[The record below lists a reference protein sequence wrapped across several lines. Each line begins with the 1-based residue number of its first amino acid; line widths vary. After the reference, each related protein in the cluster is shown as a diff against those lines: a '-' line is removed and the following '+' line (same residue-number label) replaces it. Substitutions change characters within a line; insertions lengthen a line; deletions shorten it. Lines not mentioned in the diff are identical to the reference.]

1 MENGD
6 IFEFESRAHNSSLI
20 AELAN
25 LRDDCCLCDVTLMAE
40 GVRVNAHRVVLAAYS
55 DYFKKMFTI
64 DMLEMRQREIEV
76 FDVEGATL
84 EAIVTFC
91 YSGKIQISDS
101 NIANVLHAACLFQLG
116 EVQEACCEFLKK
128 QLHPSNCLGIRAL
141 ADKHSCPE
149 LVRCA
154 DAYISRNFQDILCT
168 EEFCQLPVSQLVY
181 LISSIERG
189 VSSEEQVFFAVLK
202 WVEFDL
208 SSRKQLLSKLMEH
221 VRLSLCRP
229 EFLVNTVSEN
239 KLVMED
245 AACHKL
251 VDKAKNDLILQ
262 LSALE
267 GPVAKRKRTGAC
279 DVGAGVIYVV
289 GGIID
294 RSVESLDPDSD
305 NPVWQYVAPLNKVRY
320 DFGVAVIDRIIYAV
334 CGRTDKGRLNSI
346 ERYHPAVDKWFFD
359 AAPSP
364 LRRSSLD
371 VAALDGSLYALGGFI
386 GDDIH
391 SVDIVKCYDVRRD
404 QWTSVASMGFKR
416 AGLSVSV
423 LDGCLYAIGGSSG
436 SQFSP
441 DDRPSNKVERLDPRI
456 GRWEGVSSMITPRF
470 DHGSAVLHGQLYA
483 AGGHNNAIPILNSV
497 EKYDPR
503 ANRWISVADM
513 SRNRYFVRLV
523 AVNGKLYAIG
533 GDTVEKYDP
542 ETNQWEDHSN
552 MNSVRCRCS
561 VGVVP
566 NT

>member
-1 MENGD
+1 MQNGD

-64 DMLEMRQREIEV
+64 DMLEMRQREVEMC
-76 FDVEGATL
+76 DVEGATL
-84 EAIVTFC
+84 EALVTFC
-91 YSGKIQISDS
+91 YSGKIQISYS

-154 DAYISRNFQDILCT
+154 DAYILRNFQDISCT

-181 LISSIERG
+181 LVSNIERG

-208 SSRKQLLSKLMEH
+208 SSRKRLLSKLMEH

-251 VDKAKNDLILQ
+251 NDLILQ

-294 RSVESLDPDSD
+294 SSVESLDPDSD
-305 NPVWQYVAPLNKVRY
+305 NPVWQYVAPLNEERY
-320 DFGVAVIDRIIYAV
+320 DAGVAVIDRIIYAV
-334 CGRTDKGRLNSI
+334 CGRSAKQYSNSI
-346 ERYHPAVDKWFFD
+346 ERYDPAIDKWLFD
-359 AAPSP
+359 TAPSP
-364 LRRSSLD
+364 LRRRSLG
-371 VAALDGSLYALGGFI
+371 VAALDGSIYALGGFI
-386 GDDIH
+386 GYDFH

-404 QWTSVASMGFKR
+404 QWTSVASMDFKR

-423 LDGCLYAIGGSSG
+423 LDGCLYAVGGFSG
-436 SQFSP
+436 HEFSP

-456 GRWEGVSSMITPRF
+456 DRWEGVSSMITPRF
-470 DHGSAVLHGQLYA
+470 NHGSAVLHGQLYA
-483 AGGHNNAIPILNSV
+483 AGGRNNGIPFLKSV

-503 ANRWISVADM
+503 ANRWMSVADM
-513 SRNRYFVRLV
+513 SRNRYYVRLV
-523 AVNGKLYAIG
+523 AVNGNLYAIG
-533 GDTVEKYDP
+533 EDTVEKYDP

-552 MNSVRCRCS
+552 MNSVRCHCS